1 MNQQNWPRKHKPTPW
16 QILNKP
22 PKIFTANSCPINLR
36 VQNLLMNIFKI
47 LKVIPSYNITRQQN
61 SPSYKHLMGLKSPLK
76 TQGWKDSWYLGWN
89 FGLKNSGL
97 KCHVTSWCNASIQNS
112 GEPFLSRWRMS
123 LCRSVK
129 CKSPSGAKWKRSNK
143 PETLCLLFL
152 QNLCPSEWI
161 WNKTVFWDLKSSTA
175 GKTNVKKHL
184 YVLGFKISKL
194 TRDLL
199 S

>member
-1 MNQQNWPRKHKPTPW
+1 
-16 QILNKP
+16 
-22 PKIFTANSCPINLR
+22 
-36 VQNLLMNIFKI
+36 
-47 LKVIPSYNITRQQN
+47 
-61 SPSYKHLMGLKSPLK
+61 MGLKSPLK
-76 TQGWKDSWYLGWN
+76 TQGWNDLWYPGWN

-129 CKSPSGAKWKRSNK
+129 CKSPSGAKWKRSSK

-161 WNKTVFWDLKSSTA
+161 WNKTDN
-175 GKTNVKKHL
+175 KTTTN
-184 YVLGFKISKL
+184 ISKKSL
-194 TRDLL
+194 YDKVIPESRQSKIFCNFYFYLKTKKSLDKVHWKICK
-199 S
+199 